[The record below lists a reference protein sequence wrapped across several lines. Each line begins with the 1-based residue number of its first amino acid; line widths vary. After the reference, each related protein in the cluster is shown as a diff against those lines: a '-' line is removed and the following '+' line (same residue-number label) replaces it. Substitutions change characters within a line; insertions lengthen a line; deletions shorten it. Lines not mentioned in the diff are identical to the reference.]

1 MTTIADI
8 QIRRSGLSLEAPADM
23 ADVVGLDNRKAGTQR
38 YRMIRQDRLRIG
50 ARQAPIDYRKKQFA
64 APTAKTVYAH
74 RLNFYD
80 TPPTADITLEQF
92 EQWAIDR
99 LRVLAELEACSFRN
113 KSPAETEAHMK
124 PLLDKY
130 LPLSSSRSGS
140 TSLQT
145 ERQKDHY
152 SHFILRLAFASTED
166 LRRRFSRVETM
177 LFRLRFQA
185 DDLRERQAFV
195 ETLNLDWE
203 TVTDDEK
210 REFAEEL
217 RAAGGGFPKRIEEE
231 NWFKVDWER
240 VPELVEGRRVFLRA
254 GKAYVPAREQL
265 SMVMAKFTSKLEKA
279 LELTSRALPR
289 LDEDDRLTPIL
300 NHLSQNF
307 TTPDASYSTS
317 ATALPGADISA
328 RNIDTLSTSFPLCMQ
343 NLHRSLRRDAHLKHY
358 GRLQYTLF
366 LKGIGLNLEEC
377 LVFWRSSFSKITDDV
392 FNKEYRYNVRHAYG
406 DVGGD
411 SNRRGNGYSPFSCQK
426 ILTEHP
432 PGPGEAHGC
441 PYRHFSVEN
450 LTTLLQN
457 VGVKDQEVLKGVKE
471 DKEKMKYHLA
481 CNRVFEYAH
490 KQEIKKVRDDGTWGA
505 AQLET
510 IVHPNEYFKRSYLLK
525 NLGRNPLDEKE
536 GEGVGVGVG
545 DGGADGEGDVRM
557 EG

>member
-1 MTTIADI
+1 
-8 QIRRSGLSLEAPADM
+8 
-23 ADVVGLDNRKAGTQR
+23 
-38 YRMIRQDRLRIG
+38 MIRQDFSRIDPKRRTG
-50 ARQAPIDYRKKQFA
+50 LDHRKKQFA
-64 APTAKTVYAH
+64 TPVYQNLEYKH
-74 RLNFYD
+74 RLNFYV

-113 KSPAETEAHMK
+113 KSPAETAEHMK
-124 PLLDKY
+124 PLLQKY
-130 LPLSSSRSGS
+130 LPLASSSSGS
-140 TSLQT
+140 STLQA

-166 LRRRFSRVETM
+166 LRRRFSRVESM

-185 DDLRERQAFV
+185 DDLKDRQAFV
-195 ETLNLDWE
+195 ESLNLDWE
-203 TVTDDEK
+203 TVSS
-210 REFAEEL
+210 EERAMYAPQL
-217 RAAGGGFPKRIEEE
+217 QAAGGGYPKNIEEE
-231 NWFKVDWER
+231 SFFKVDWER
-240 VPELVEGRRVFLRA
+240 VPELVENRRVFLNA
-254 GKAYVPAREQL
+254 GMAYVPGREQL
-265 SMVMAKFTSKLEKA
+265 SMVVAEFTSRLDKA

-307 TTPDASYSTS
+307 TTPDANYSNST
-317 ATALPGADISA
+317 TALPGADISA
-328 RNIDTLSTSFPLCMQ
+328 RNVDALSASFPLCMQ
-343 NLHRSLRRDAHLKHY
+343 HLHRSLRRDAHLKHY

-441 PYRHFSVEN
+441 PYRHFSVDN
-450 LTTLLQN
+450 LTALLQQ
-457 VGVKDQEVLKGVKE
+457 VGVKDHEVLRGVKE

-481 CNRVFEYAH
+481 CNRVFDYVH
-490 KQEIKKVRDDGTWGA
+490 KQEIKKVKDDGTWTS

-510 IVHPNEYFKRSYLLK
+510 LVHPNEYFKRSYLLK
-525 NLGRNPLDEKE
+525 NLGKNPVEVKEEEKP
-536 GEGVGVGVG
+536 
-545 DGGADGEGDVRM
+545 DVAM
-557 EG
+557 ED